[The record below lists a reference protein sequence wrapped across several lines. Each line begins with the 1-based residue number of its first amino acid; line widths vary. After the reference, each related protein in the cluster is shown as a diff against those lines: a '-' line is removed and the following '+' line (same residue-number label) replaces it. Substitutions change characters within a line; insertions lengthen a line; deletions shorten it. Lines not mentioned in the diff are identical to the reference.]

1 MERLKAVHALKC
13 TPYSSANA
21 EHENLLARLW
31 ACGFPGVPMRERVSQ
46 DWLHLGFQG
55 SDPAT
60 DFRGQALTLALTLSP
75 SRDPHIPSPFH
86 PRQTHAHTLVLH
98 PPLALTPTHTPTTLT
113 LSP

>member
-60 DFRGQALTLALTLSP
+60 DFRGQALTLALTLSHHETLT
-75 SRDPHIPSPFH
+75 SRAHSTQDRHTHTHSYSTLPSP
-86 PRQTHAHTLVLH
+86 
-98 PPLALTPTHTPTTLT
+98 
-113 LSP
+113 